1 MNNKEGLKK
10 IGIREVAKQA
20 FVSTASIVN
29 MSKKMGFSGYSELVF
44 SLQSPSVS
52 ANTDLTDLVTVEEQQ
67 LFTQLMTHYRDKRI
81 MVLASGFSQNIANY
95 MNETFNLYGFRAT
108 ANSHLEFLRGTNEED
123 ILLIIISNSGDTQR
137 LVELAEI
144 AQKHQMALIAF
155 VGDKK
160 SKVGDLATL
169 TISTNTYSPK
179 TLQSFTPNFFFHH
192 FLMGKSKR
200 KPFKMTTSVLPSWT
214 KTPSPISIL
223 PKKLNTTSN
232 ATINMEKIIFCQTIR
247 SSFFET

>member
-1 MNNKEGLKK
+1 
-10 IGIREVAKQA
+10 
-20 FVSTASIVN
+20 
-29 MSKKMGFSGYSELVF
+29 MGFSGYSERVF

-81 MVLASGFSQNIANY
+81 MVLASGFSQKIANY
-95 MNETFNLYGFRAT
+95 MNEVFNLYGSRAT
-108 ANSHLEFLRGTNEED
+108 ANSHLEILRGTNEED

-144 AQKHQMALIAF
+144 AQEHQMALIAF

-179 TLQSFTPNFFFHH
+179 ILQSFTPNFFF
-192 FLMGKSKR
+192 G
-200 KPFKMTTSVLPSWT
+200 TVLNQFE
-214 KTPSPISIL
+214 L
-223 PKKLNTTSN
+223 LLNEALKN
-232 ATINMEKIIFCQTIR
+232 LYEAP
-247 SSFFET
+247 

>member
-1 MNNKEGLKK
+1 
-10 IGIREVAKQA
+10 
-20 FVSTASIVN
+20 

-44 SLQSPSVS
+44 SLQSPGVS
-52 ANTDLTDLVTVEEQQ
+52 PNIDLTDLVTAEEQQ
-67 LFTQLMTHYRDKRI
+67 LFTQLMTHYHDKRI

-123 ILLIIISNSGDTQR
+123 ILLLIISNSGDPQR

-179 TLQSFTPNFFFHH
+179 TLQSFTPNFFF
-192 FLMGKSKR
+192 F
-200 KPFKMTTSVLPSWT
+200 
-214 KTPSPISIL
+214 IIL
-223 PKKLNTTSN
+223 
-232 ATINMEKIIFCQTIR
+232 
-247 SSFFET
+247 

>member
-1 MNNKEGLKK
+1 
-10 IGIREVAKQA
+10 
-20 FVSTASIVN
+20 
-29 MSKKMGFSGYSELVF
+29 
-44 SLQSPSVS
+44 
-52 ANTDLTDLVTVEEQQ
+52 
-67 LFTQLMTHYRDKRI
+67 
-81 MVLASGFSQNIANY
+81 

-179 TLQSFTPNFFFHH
+179 ILQSFTPNFFF
-192 FLMGKSKR
+192 G
-200 KPFKMTTSVLPSWT
+200 TVLNQFE
-214 KTPSPISIL
+214 L
-223 PKKLNTTSN
+223 LLNGALKN
-232 ATINMEKIIFCQTIR
+232 LYDAP
-247 SSFFET
+247 

>member
-95 MNETFNLYGFRAT
+95 MNETLKNLYEA
-108 ANSHLEFLRGTNEED
+108 
-123 ILLIIISNSGDTQR
+123 
-137 LVELAEI
+137 
-144 AQKHQMALIAF
+144 
-155 VGDKK
+155 
-160 SKVGDLATL
+160 
-169 TISTNTYSPK
+169 P
-179 TLQSFTPNFFFHH
+179 
-192 FLMGKSKR
+192 
-200 KPFKMTTSVLPSWT
+200 
-214 KTPSPISIL
+214 
-223 PKKLNTTSN
+223 
-232 ATINMEKIIFCQTIR
+232 
-247 SSFFET
+247 

>member
-29 MSKKMGFSGYSELVF
+29 MSKKMGFSSYSELVF

-137 LVELAEI
+137 
-144 AQKHQMALIAF
+144 
-155 VGDKK
+155 
-160 SKVGDLATL
+160 
-169 TISTNTYSPK
+169 
-179 TLQSFTPNFFFHH
+179 
-192 FLMGKSKR
+192 
-200 KPFKMTTSVLPSWT
+200 
-214 KTPSPISIL
+214 
-223 PKKLNTTSN
+223 
-232 ATINMEKIIFCQTIR
+232 
-247 SSFFET
+247 